1 MKPTEMKKW
10 FVDRNHL
17 YFASIELTQCCNF
30 HCLHCYCTGKGQP
43 FLSAD
48 QYMAIIDRIAE
59 TGCLFL
65 NFTGGEILTNPDF
78 EAIYRHAKDKGFV
91 VDLLTNGSLITDR
104 HIALFR
110 ELPPRSIAITLYG
123 TNAEEY
129 AGFTGDAENFRRV
142 MHALDLLRANDIPFV
157 LRTVAVRAY
166 KASLMARRFE
176 EIAEKYGTTFKYDSI
191 IFPQLNGNNG
201 PLSQRLSVDEIIAL
215 EKCNAERCARWHAL
229 ITDDQPCSWT
239 CRAGVNS
246 MAVDHRGDAHVCG
259 LYRAEPISVLNNDIA
274 AVLKHLASVH
284 EKFVGIVNSGSCGRC
299 SNRKVCKWCPAYAG
313 VFTAELDKPV
323 PFFCD
328 LAEARVKNFGG
339 SLSVPQVIP
348 AEDSI

>member
-48 QYMAIIDRIAE
+48 QYKFIINRIAD

-78 EAIYRHAKDKGFV
+78 EEIYRYAKDKGFV
-91 VDLLTNGSLITDR
+91 IDLLTNASLITER
-104 HIALFR
+104 YVALFR

-123 TNAEEY
+123 TSAEEY
-129 AGFTGDAENFRRV
+129 ADFTGDSENYRRV
-142 MHALDLLRANDIPFV
+142 MHALDLLCANGIPFV
-157 LRTVAVRAY
+157 LRTVAVRAL
-166 KASLMARRFE
+166 KDSLMSRKFE
-176 EIAEKYGTTFKYDSI
+176 EIAEKYGTTFKYDPI

-201 PLSQRLSVDEIIAL
+201 PLSQRLTVDEIIAL

-229 ITDDQPCSWT
+229 ITGDRPCSWT
-239 CRAGVNS
+239 CRAGVS
-246 MAVDHRGDAHVCG
+246 SLAVDYRGDAHVCG
-259 LYRAEPISVLNNDIA
+259 LYRAEPISILENDMSVVLEHLA
-274 AVLKHLASVH
+274 AVH
-284 EKFVGIVNSGSCGRC
+284 ERHEAIVNRGRC
-299 SNRKVCKWCPAYAG
+299 SRCRNRRICKWCPAYSRI
-313 VFTAELDKPV
+313 FTGEPDKPV
-323 PFFCD
+323 PFFCELSD
-328 LAEARVKNFGG
+328 AHVQHFGG
-339 SLSVPQVIP
+339 SLPMPEVTS
-348 AEDSI
+348 AEVRS